1 MSELLA
7 KDMQWPHCK
16 GSLVE
21 SNVWNT
27 GLSKLMGAMERAKDD
42 RWWICDTDLKY
53 LNLRIDTRDNAFWL
67 TITKTDGETERVDPQ
82 RVIDAIDTFNKRY
95 AGYQRGRI

>member
-7 KDMQWPHCK
+7 KDMKWPHCK
-16 GSLVE
+16 GSVVP

-27 GLSKLMGAMERAKDD
+27 GLLDLMGILEGAKDD
-42 RWWICDTDLKY
+42 AWWIFDTDLKY

-67 TITKTDGETERVDPQ
+67 TVTKADGETERIDPQ
-82 RVIDAIDTFNKRY
+82 RVIDAIDRY
-95 AGYQRGRI
+95 QERCG